1 MMLVGRLRRDEGG
14 FALVLVLITSLLM
27 GVVGIGI
34 FSAVMSDLHG
44 AVANQLAMQAV
55 NVAEAGVDYAISE
68 LYAKALETPSACLPL
83 DSSDSCWTGPG
94 GPIAFG
100 RGSFQVDAR
109 CWDNSVPS
117 ATVVSKGCPD
127 NPATADID
135 EGDVRVITSTGL
147 LAVRPAR
154 RQIQVWVRRAP
165 EGGPNVST
173 FCGRQGVELDQ
184 GTTVTADVAS
194 NLNIAIEG
202 PRRNPGTIQ
211 AKDFFLAAPPDPTGF
226 SPIPLDPGP
235 FALTGTYSWKVTF
248 VDATGAESD
257 GSPPTTAVS
266 LANQNG
272 GLTSVSLGGVG
283 IVKRRIYRTRADQ
296 ASTGPWYFA
305 GEIADNTTTSYTDT
319 TVDARLILALANP
332 PNPPAPTTAPT
343 AAPDLNAP
351 AQPTGLTGSYT
362 YKVTYVYRYSGS
374 ATAEI
379 ESVGSS
385 PGTPDP
391 PSLVLTGQY
400 VKLTSIPQ
408 NSDPTVLKRRI
419 YRRLED
425 PNCPNCPWL
434 FVTEI
439 TVNNNDLDDLDPDL
453 LTVERGYIDKTADA
467 DLFFPEP
474 RAVAGNATAGRTV
487 TCSQGCPNQVDGVVR
502 ENVRELLCLPILPPP
517 CLPDADPNNDAPLLI
532 THSDADPLV
541 KTLQYD
547 EVHPAADQRMTI
559 QTPSNPNAQ
568 LHIHVNSITFE
579 RDVVM
584 AVSGQGRVYFHVAG
598 TFRLGQRSWFGL
610 DDTKPGSLLVWPGD
624 RIQIMSCAIDP
635 SYITTGT
642 ASVRWDQLNRV
653 SAVILAPR
661 ANILINQAG
670 EFHGALVG
678 QYIHIN
684 QGLGYVLDPGSGIDL
699 TDARRPFQIIDRW
712 YDNPRF

>member
-1 MMLVGRLRRDEGG
+1 MMPMARLRRDEGG

-55 NVAEAGVDYAISE
+55 NIAEAGIDYAVSQ
-68 LYAKALETPSACLPL
+68 LYAGALATPRT
-83 DSSDSCWTGPG
+83 DEGGYTWTGSPILFSRGTFQLDVRCTDGSTPG
-94 GPIAFG
+94 VG
-100 RGSFQVDAR
+100 
-109 CWDNSVPS
+109 
-117 ATVVSKGCPD
+117 GCPVD
-127 NPATADID
+127 NDI
-135 EGDVRVITSTGL
+135 RHIISTGL

-165 EGGPNVST
+165 EGGPTVST
-173 FCGRQGVELDQ
+173 FCGRHGVELDQ

-194 NLNIAIEG
+194 NLDIAIEG

-211 AKDFFLAAPPDPTGF
+211 AKDFFLAAPPNSTGF
-226 SPIPLDPGP
+226 SPIALDAAP
-235 FALTGTYSWKVTF
+235 FALTGNYSWKVTF
-248 VDATGAESD
+248 VDATGVESV
-257 GSPPTTAVS
+257 GSPATAGVA
-266 LANQNG
+266 LVNQNG
-272 GLTSVSLGGVG
+272 QLTSIPLGGAG

-296 ASTGPWYFA
+296 TGTWFFA
-305 GEIADNTTTSYTDT
+305 GEIADNTTTTYVDT
-319 TVDARLILALANP
+319 TVDAELIFALPSSANP
-332 PNPPAPTTAPT
+332 PDPATAPT
-343 AAPDLNAP
+343 AAPDPTAP
-351 AQPTGLTGSYT
+351 MQPPGLTGSYT
-362 YKVTYVYRYSGS
+362 YKLTYVYRYPGS
-374 ATAEI
+374 TTAEI

-391 PSLVLTGQY
+391 PSLLLTDQY
-400 VKLTSIPQ
+400 VKVTSIPQ
-408 NSDPTVLKRRI
+408 SSDPTVLKRRI
-419 YRRLED
+419 YRTRAD
-425 PNCPNCPWL
+425 ATAGPWF
-434 FVTEI
+434 FVAEI
-439 TVNNNDLDDLDPDL
+439 AINNNDLDDLNPDP

-467 DLFFPEP
+467 DLFHPEP
-474 RAVAGNATAGRTV
+474 RVVAGNAFAGRTV
-487 TCSQGCPNQVDGVVR
+487 SCSQGCPNQVDGEVR
-502 ENVRELLCLPILPPP
+502 ENVRELLCVPILPPP
-517 CLPDADPNNDAPLLI
+517 CLPDSDPNNDAPLVI
-532 THSDADPLV
+532 THGDAEPLV
-541 KTLQYD
+541 KVLSYD

-559 QTPSNPNAQ
+559 ATPNNPNAE
-568 LHIHVNSITFE
+568 LHIHVNDVIFE

-584 AVSGQGRVYFHVAG
+584 AISGQGRVYFHVAR

-642 ASVRWDQLNRV
+642 ASVRWDQANRV
-653 SAVILAPR
+653 SGVVLAPR

-699 TDARRPFQIIDRW
+699 SQALRPFQIIDRW